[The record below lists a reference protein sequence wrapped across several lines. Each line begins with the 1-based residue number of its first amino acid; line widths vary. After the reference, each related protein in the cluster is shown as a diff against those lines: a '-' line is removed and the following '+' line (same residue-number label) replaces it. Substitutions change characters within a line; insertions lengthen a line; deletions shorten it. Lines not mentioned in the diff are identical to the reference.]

1 MINLTLSDHNTF
13 KNIKVEEKTLKGLKQ
28 QEDYQF
34 ISNACKIS
42 SCSCSPC
49 EFEIALT
56 KALTS
61 EMSLCKH
68 LGARSLRWV
77 PRDLEQKLCLNADN
91 YATCPG

>member
-13 KNIKVEEKTLKGLKQ
+13 KNIKVAEKTLKGLKQ

-49 EFEIALT
+49 DSEIALT

-61 EMSLCKH
+61 EMFPTMNTTRFRADAVLKC
-68 LGARSLRWV
+68 GYLRNMS
-77 PRDLEQKLCLNADN
+77 RLSQLR
-91 YATCPG
+91 